1 MLSADNRGKVSLII
15 HDPWD
20 DRWEKGTAVVG
31 LSLVSSLVAAGI
43 GSGAMGYSVTSAAQL
58 EDKLCVAIEA
68 SAASLAS
75 LQRQI
80 TSLAQVTLQ
89 NQRALDLLTA
99 EKGGTCM
106 FPQEECCYYINESGL
121 VEKNI
126 NTLHRLQEDLRKK
139 PNTGVLSLS
148 WWHPMLTWLTPIIT
162 PVIVICLLLLM
173 APFLLRFLQTRMR
186 EIGRV
191 AVNQMLL
198 HPFVRLSVEAP
209 AN

>member
-1 MLSADNRGKVSLII
+1 
-15 HDPWD
+15 
-20 DRWEKGTAVVG
+20 
-31 LSLVSSLVAAGI
+31 
-43 GSGAMGYSVTSAAQL
+43 MGYSVTSAAQL

-89 NQRALDLLTA
+89 NRRALDLLTA
-99 EKGGTCM
+99 EKGGKP
-106 FPQEECCYYINESGL
+106 PQKAKYRSFVSKL
-121 VEKNI
+121 VASYAYLAN
-126 NTLHRLQEDLRKK
+126 
-139 PNTGVLSLS
+139 
-148 WWHPMLTWLTPIIT
+148 PIIT

-173 APFLLRFLQTRMR
+173 APFLLRFLQTCMR

-191 AVNQMLL
+191 AINQMLL
-198 HPFVRLSVEAP
+198 HPFIRLSVEAP